1 MLFQIGEPKFVNDV
15 NRGLSFCTIDLDL
28 CCLRAAI
35 MLVDEFYLPTA
46 LHVMN
51 QIGCDEEKTTSMK
64 YWERLTV
71 LVG

>member
-1 MLFQIGEPKFVNDV
+1 
-15 NRGLSFCTIDLDL
+15 
-28 CCLRAAI
+28 